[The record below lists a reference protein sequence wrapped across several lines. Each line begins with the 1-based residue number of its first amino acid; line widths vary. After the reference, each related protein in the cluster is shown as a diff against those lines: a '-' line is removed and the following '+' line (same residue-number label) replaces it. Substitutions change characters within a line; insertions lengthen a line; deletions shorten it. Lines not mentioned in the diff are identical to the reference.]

1 MGVQS
6 TRKSAL
12 LSAAKKAK
20 LRNNPSRVRF
30 AEGVVI
36 NGTTLPLVSSSYPI
50 FFPPSSSCSAHFR
63 FFFNPPPLTEP
74 IAEPGRSLPA
84 AHAQRDESL
93 PRERADEIVQVRL
106 GHHRLRRP
114 QLAPAKARLQIDGQ
128 LFALRRARQE
138 HPQKQV
144 DAARSGRISRL
155 GTFRPVFPM
164 K

>member
-63 FFFNPPPLTEP
+63 FFFLTPRLSQSQSLSREDPCPPLMPNVMKVYLENGQTKSFKYDS
-74 IAEPGRSLPA
+74 ATTVSDVLNSLQQKLGFKSMDNFSLCVEHVKSIRKNKLTLLDPA
-84 AHAQRDESL
+84 ESL
-93 PRERADEIVQVRL
+93 AWVRF
-106 GHHRLRRP
+106 G
-114 QLAPAKARLQIDGQ
+114 
-128 LFALRRARQE
+128 FF
-138 HPQKQV
+138 
-144 DAARSGRISRL
+144 
-155 GTFRPVFPM
+155 FR
-164 K
+164 